1 MMTSTQV
8 VQTSV
13 TTTDNNLSQV
23 IEKANY
29 LNPGEK
35 RFLNVFWSGPF
46 TAGVFILC
54 GNSAR
59 NLFTD
64 KEKSDDKQPHR
75 AHIKIIIFYRR
86 TDPLAC

>member
-8 VQTSV
+8 VETSV

-35 RFLNVFWSGPF
+35 RFLNFFWGGPF

-54 GNSAR
+54 GDSAR
-59 NLFTD
+59 NLFTQK
-64 KEKSDDKQPHR
+64 KE
-75 AHIKIIIFYRR
+75 IINNH
-86 TDPLAC
+86 TGLTLK

>member
-8 VQTSV
+8 VETSV

-35 RFLNVFWSGPF
+35 RFLNVFWGGPF

-54 GNSAR
+54 GDSAR
-59 NLFTD
+59 NLFTQ
-64 KEKSDDKQPHR
+64 KKG
-75 AHIKIIIFYRR
+75 IINNH
-86 TDPLAC
+86 TGLTLK